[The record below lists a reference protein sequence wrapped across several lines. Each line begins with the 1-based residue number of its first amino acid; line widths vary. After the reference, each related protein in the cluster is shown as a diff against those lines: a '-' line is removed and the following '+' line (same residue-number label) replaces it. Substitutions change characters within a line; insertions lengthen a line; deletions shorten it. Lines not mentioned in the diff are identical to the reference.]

1 VQVDPIKP
9 KLKAPG
15 MKLLKLKCDDLRLKF
30 AFRYK
35 SRLYIMGI
43 LLAADGA
50 PTLAEFLDI
59 FDTTLDIDLDSEN
72 VWPLPPPLKFL

>member
-1 VQVDPIKP
+1 
-9 KLKAPG
+9 
-15 MKLLKLKCDDLRLKF
+15 
-30 AFRYK
+30 
-35 SRLYIMGI
+35 MGI